1 MGYLRQT
8 VSGTTWV
15 GGFRVA
21 SRLVAFVKLG
31 VIARLLTPDQF
42 GVYGIATIILAF
54 LEIFTETGVN
64 TVLIQTKERI
74 HKYINTAWC
83 VSILRGMFMSL
94 VIFLTSGLV
103 SQFFDNSEAKI
114 LLRLIS
120 VVPLIRGFI
129 NPSVVIFQKELLF
142 KKEFWFR
149 LVVFSTDALAAVLL
163 VLVYRSPQGLIGG
176 FIVGAVVELLLS
188 FIISKPRP
196 RLIFSKMRWNEIISK
211 GKWVTGSRI
220 SEYLFSQGDDIV
232 VGKLLD
238 VGSLGLYQAAYK
250 LSTLPVSEVADV
262 IGKVTFPVFSKISE
276 DNQRL
281 KSAFYKSFIVSLTV
295 AFGLGF
301 FIYVFS
307 EQLIL
312 ILLGNNWL
320 SVEPLLKV
328 LLIFGVIKASTT
340 SLYSLFLSLGRQDIV
355 TKITSVN
362 TVFLAIIVI
371 PAIAMYGLMG
381 APYAVVV
388 ASLVGLPYGLAMQHK
403 LLSK

>member
-1 MGYLRQT
+1 M
-8 VSGTTWV
+8 
-15 GGFRVA
+15 
-21 SRLVAFVKLG
+21 
-31 VIARLLTPDQF
+31 
-42 GVYGIATIILAF
+42 
-54 LEIFTETGVN
+54 
-64 TVLIQTKERI
+64 
-74 HKYINTAWC
+74 
-83 VSILRGMFMSL
+83 
-94 VIFLTSGLV
+94 
-103 SQFFDNSEAKI
+103 
-114 LLRLIS
+114 
-120 VVPLIRGFI
+120 
-129 NPSVVIFQKELLF
+129 
-142 KKEFWFR
+142 
-149 LVVFSTDALAAVLL
+149 
-163 VLVYRSPQGLIGG
+163 
-176 FIVGAVVELLLS
+176 
-188 FIISKPRP
+188 
-196 RLIFSKMRWNEIISK
+196 
-211 GKWVTGSRI
+211 RI

-276 DNQRL
+276 DNRRL